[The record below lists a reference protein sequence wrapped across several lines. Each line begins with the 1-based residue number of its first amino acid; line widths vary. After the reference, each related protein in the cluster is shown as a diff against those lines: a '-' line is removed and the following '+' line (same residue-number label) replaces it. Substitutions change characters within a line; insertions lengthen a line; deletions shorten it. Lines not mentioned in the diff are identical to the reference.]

1 MSLKYYIDQI
11 DSLKNRYEDYLNF
24 LNENLHSAENEGG
37 IGWYML
43 GQGVLAGDVDESTFD
58 DKKRELTFYLS
69 RCVVLDMYHLA
80 KTAYEKNISKR
91 DKSLKP
97 LTELQKNNIR
107 AYTPELKHFG
117 EIKEVESSKIRYL
130 RHFLAHSVNGIID
143 GEASGYGLGDVGDSI
158 VPRVQPDDVKIY
170 FSIIRRGL
178 CQLDECF

>member
-91 DKSLKP
+91 DKSLEP
-97 LTELQKNNIR
+97 LTELQKDKIR
-107 AYTPELKHFG
+107 VYTPKLEHFG

-130 RHFLAHSVNGIID
+130 RNLLGHSVNGIID
-143 GEASGYGLGDVGDSI
+143 ERASKDGLGNVDDSI
-158 VPRVQPDDVKIY
+158 VPRLQPDDVKRY
-170 FSIIRRGL
+170 LSMIRRGL